1 VVPALFVLLWST
13 GFLAAR
19 LGLPYTGPFTFLLLR
34 FVLVVALLA
43 AICAIVR
50 VGLPRG
56 RRELAHL
63 AVAGLLVHA
72 GYLGGTFTAVHLGLS
87 SGAIALLVGL
97 QPIATAAFAGP
108 LLGERVSARQWAG
121 LALGLAGVALV
132 LLPRAN
138 ATGIGAGSLL
148 AGLVALASITAGTLW
163 QKRYCSGMDLRAGS
177 LVQFVAAGLAVAA
190 PAVLLEGLEVR
201 WSGEFAVA
209 LAWLV
214 LVLSLGAISLL
225 HLLIRRGEAA
235 RVASLFYLT
244 PGVTALLAWPM
255 FGERLAASGIAGLVL
270 AAAGV
275 ALVNAAAAAPAR
287 DTLKDAR
294 RG

>member
-1 VVPALFVLLWST
+1 MPALFVLLWST

-34 FVLVVALLA
+34 FLLVVALLA
-43 AICAIVR
+43 AVCALVR
-50 VGLPRG
+50 VRWPRG
-56 RRELAHL
+56 PREWAHL

-177 LVQFVAAGLAVAA
+177 LVQFVAAALAV
-190 PAVLLEGLEVR
+190 
-201 WSGEFAVA
+201 
-209 LAWLV
+209 
-214 LVLSLGAISLL
+214 
-225 HLLIRRGEAA
+225 
-235 RVASLFYLT
+235 
-244 PGVTALLAWPM
+244 
-255 FGERLAASGIAGLVL
+255 
-270 AAAGV
+270 
-275 ALVNAAAAAPAR
+275 
-287 DTLKDAR
+287 LKSRCRSA
-294 RG
+294 

>member
-1 VVPALFVLLWST
+1 MPALFVLLWST

-19 LGLPYTGPFTFLLLR
+19 LGLPHVGPFTFLLLR
-34 FVLVVALLA
+34 FALVVALLA
-43 AICAIVR
+43 AICAIARVR
-50 VGLPRG
+50 LPHG

-87 SGAIALLVGL
+87 SGAIALLVGV
-97 QPIATAAFAGP
+97 QPIATAALAGP
-108 LLGERVSARQWAG
+108 LLGERVSTRQWAG
-121 LALGLAGVALV
+121 LALGLLGVALV
-132 LLPRAN
+132 LVPRAN
-138 ATGIGAGSLL
+138 ATGIGVGSLL

-163 QKRYCSGMDLRAGS
+163 QKRFCSDMDLRSGS
-177 LVQFVAAGLAVAA
+177 LVQFAAAALAVAA
-190 PAVLLEGLEVR
+190 PAVLVEGLRIE
-201 WSGEFAVA
+201 WTGEFALA

-255 FGERLAASGIAGLVL
+255 FGERLAASGIVGLLL
-270 AAAGV
+270 AAVGV
-275 ALVNAAAAAPAR
+275 ALVNASAGGRSR
-287 DTLKDAR
+287 DTLAGAR
-294 RG
+294 RD